1 MDNWKMILATLEEVV
16 WKEKGRTNRMKYE
29 KIIMIKKHW
38 NNSIYAAYQ
47 GNFLKKI
54 QKKTMEP
61 TKENRN
67 VEEKLSYWWSY

>member
-1 MDNWKMILATLEEVV
+1 
-16 WKEKGRTNRMKYE
+16 
-29 KIIMIKKHW
+29 MIKKHW

-67 VEEKLSYWWSY
+67 VEEKLSY